1 MNLLKISNFFKSY
14 KDSNFSIENFNLTI
28 SGGEVIGLIGNNG
41 SGKSSIINSLVGN
54 RKYDSGDFEFLSHK
68 WEPNSHCFKENL
80 GVAFDNNR
88 LSKELNVKQLNIV
101 FKNLYSTW
109 DSSYYYNLINKFN
122 LPTKQIIKNFSRGM
136 LMKLSIAVA
145 MSHDTKLLILDES
158 TAGID
163 ISSRNEIL
171 DMLKTFSNN
180 NNAIIITSHISS
192 DLDTIATKLVFLK
205 NGKKILEMKKDS
217 LFNNYCV
224 KTTKK
229 DEFHNVSKKGMLAF
243 IKKGDVIKYITKK
256 DESSISINSLEDISY
271 IIVEGEVVC
280 EDF

>member
-1 MNLLKISNFFKSY
+1 MNLLKISNFYKSY
-14 KDSNFSIENFNLTI
+14 KDSNFSIEDFNLDI
-28 SGGEVIGLIGNNG
+28 SGGEVVGLIGNNG

-54 RKYDSGDFEFLSHK
+54 RQYETGEFEFLNHK
-68 WEPNSHCFKENL
+68 WEPNSHYFKENL

-88 LSKELNVKQLNIV
+88 LSKELNIKQLNIV

-109 DSSYYYNLINKFN
+109 NTSSFFNLIDKFN
-122 LPTKQIIKNFSRGM
+122 LPKKQIIKNFSRGM

-158 TAGID
+158 TSGID

-171 DMLKTFSNN
+171 DILKTFSDY

-192 DLDTIATKLVFLK
+192 DLDTVATKLVFLK
-205 NGKKILEMKKDS
+205 EGKKILEMEKDT

-224 KTTKK
+224 KTYKK
-229 DEFHNVSKKGMLAF
+229 DDFHTISKEGILAF
-243 IKKGDVIKYITKK
+243 IEKDDAIKCITRK
-256 DESSISINSLEDISY
+256 DESSISIKSLEDVSY